1 MQNTCQ
7 RLHVSP
13 PPSFSCFSKADWLS
27 NSKVLLTWRVRYYPW
42 YNQYGST
49 HAYILEWQHGRI
61 FSWVTFL
68 YITMEVVASLLS
80 HSLPLLTCSLR
91 LRWATAKLSCLCLT
105 SSFVFLTWI
114 CCLYCCPSFYHP
126 ANGLSLIISYGRW
139 SFFIYVLLFTFE
151 TCIFGVNI
159 WMLFFPDQ
167 FAVGSLSKIFQF
179 SIPYNTYHDSHGIF
193 WHGSIYSCACSQG
206 MLCV

>member
-7 RLHVSP
+7 RLHVA
-13 PPSFSCFSKADWLS
+13 PPSFSCFSKVDWLS
-27 NSKVLLTWRVRYYPW
+27 HSKVLLTWRVRYYPW

-91 LRWATAKLSCLCLT
+91 LRWATAKLSCTSCILLCCSYLNLLSVLPSIFLP
-105 SSFVFLTWI
+105 SSEWTFTYYFLWKI
-114 CCLYCCPSFYHP
+114 V
-126 ANGLSLIISYGRW
+126 
-139 SFFIYVLLFTFE
+139 FFIYVLLFTFE
-151 TCIFGVNI
+151 SCIFGVNI
-159 WMLFFPDQ
+159 WMLFFPNQ

-193 WHGSIYSCACSQG
+193 WHGSIYSCARSQG